1 MLKICQ
7 FIFSHNC
14 LFLAFFSFVFQ
25 EANSNIND
33 RMGVLKYK
41 NGWLVQ
47 VWIQG
52 VYVRKYFKDK
62 ALAEAVYLE
71 LKKKQELARIA
82 KKLRGVDEGLAK
94 LLGSEF
100 QKGELIKLK
109 VFWGQYL
116 KWLLTHK
123 KEWTVRERL
132 SKWKKIKEYF
142 GEKTLIEITP
152 EAVARFQIN
161 LREAGYTGAAI
172 NRYVALIRHILSMAV
187 KWGYLREHPLK
198 GKIEMMRE
206 THDWTF
212 ISKEEF
218 YAIREFIGDNYR
230 DLFDFLVMTGA
241 RLGEALKLRWED
253 IVWEAGVA
261 YLKDSKTNRPR
272 VLVLSDEVI
281 RLLEKR
287 KERLRAR
294 EEERVFIHS
303 DSEFRRAFKR
313 ALEKAGIE
321 RRVRV
326 HDLRHTFA
334 SWLALQGVQIQHI
347 KEMMGHTEI
356 RTTMRYAHLNV
367 EVLRKTLNSVFKGVK
382 RDSEGKVISLSEYLQ
397 ERAKGG

>member
-1 MLKICQ
+1 M
-7 FIFSHNC
+7 
-14 LFLAFFSFVFQ
+14 
-25 EANSNIND
+25 
-33 RMGVLKYK
+33 LKYK

-52 VYVRKYFKDK
+52 VYVWKYFKDK
-62 ALAEAVYLE
+62 ALAESVYLE

-82 KKLRGVDEGLAK
+82 SKLKGVDEGLAK

-142 GEKTLIEITP
+142 GEKVLVEITP
-152 EAVARFQIN
+152 EAISRFQIE
-161 LREAGYTGAAI
+161 LREAGYSGAAI
-172 NRYVALIRHILSMAV
+172 NRYVAIIRHILSMAV

-206 THDWTF
+206 TPEWTF
-212 ISKEEF
+212 ITKEEF

-241 RLGEALKLRWED
+241 RLGEALKLKWED
-253 IVWEAGVA
+253 IVWDAGVA
-261 YLKDSKTNRPR
+261 YLKDSKTNRSR

-287 KERLRAR
+287 KERLKAR

-313 ALEKAGIE
+313 ALEKAGIK

-334 SWLALQGVQIQHI
+334 SWLALQGVQIQQKFYFI
-347 KEMMGHTEI
+347 FI
-356 RTTMRYAHLNV
+356 LFF
-367 EVLRKTLNSVFKGVK
+367 S
-382 RDSEGKVISLSEYLQ
+382 
-397 ERAKGG
+397 